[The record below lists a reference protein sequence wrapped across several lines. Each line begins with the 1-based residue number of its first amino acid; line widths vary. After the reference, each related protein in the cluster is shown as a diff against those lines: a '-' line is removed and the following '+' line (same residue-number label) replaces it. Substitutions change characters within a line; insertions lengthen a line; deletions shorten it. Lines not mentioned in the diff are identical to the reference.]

1 MIRRPPRS
9 TRTDTLFPYTTLFRS
24 DAIRIA
30 NESEYG
36 LGGTIWSTDSNRAI
50 EMARRVQTGTIGIN
64 GYVIDL
70 GAPFGGIK
78 ASGLGRELGPESLSS
93 YQQLKSIYL
102 PNGDRKS
109 TRLNSSH

>member
-78 ASGLGRELGPESLSS
+78 ASGLGRELDPASLSRTAERRVGEESLS
-93 YQQLKSIYL
+93 
-102 PNGDRKS
+102 PG
-109 TRLNSSH
+109 SSRGWPWH